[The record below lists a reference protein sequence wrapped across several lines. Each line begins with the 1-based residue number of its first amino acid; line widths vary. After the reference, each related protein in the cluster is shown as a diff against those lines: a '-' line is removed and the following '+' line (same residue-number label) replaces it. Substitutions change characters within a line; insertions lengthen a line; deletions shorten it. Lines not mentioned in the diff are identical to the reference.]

1 MLIDSELKYPIDPLK
16 NIQENLIKLQN
27 SEDAQKFNDAILLAD
42 YCFMILWNIVAHYHK
57 KYEEW
62 ETPSKCNLSVVESV
76 INLTFPNAL
85 KLLFIYQE
93 TKGFIKISSKQHLSF
108 ANNYKR
114 GIREIELFLQKA
126 VFIGIYEFTLRGN
139 NPFAKFIN
147 YLKDKLPEVIEKYLS
162 TK

>member
-1 MLIDSELKYPIDPLK
+1 MLVDSELKYPIDPLK

-27 SEDAQKFNDAILLAD
+27 SENAQKFNDAILLAD

-57 KYEEW
+57 KYEKW

-76 INLTFPNAL
+76 INLTFPNTL

-93 TKGFIKISSKQHLSF
+93 TKGFIEISSKQHLSF

-114 GIREIELFLQKA
+114 GIREIESFLQKA
-126 VFIGIYEFTLRGN
+126 VFVGIYEFTLRGN
-139 NPFAKFIN
+139 NSFAKFMN
-147 YLKDKLPEVIEKYLS
+147 HLKDKLPEVIQKYLS